1 MSTLRIVF
9 LLSLVIFSS
18 NYTMED
24 NFKHVLQGFEEKKIG
39 KDYLI
44 NLMESLR
51 KKKYHPITENY
62 VKNEKAF
69 TEHSKKIKFIGFIEY
84 QQNYKDMFYGIKPLS
99 YNGASLIA
107 IYNVLYHLNKAE
119 KKDFLKIIKSFE
131 NDGII
136 LEGKF
141 GTSIKAVE
149 DYIKKKGLRTENSR
163 NKNNYEDIGSKA
175 DASIFIFYKKD
186 DGLKPIHFVAI
197 TKNTEKFNV
206 HNYKGISHQKAFD
219 SMKDVLEAFYSEK
232 ISDISLIGI
241 YKNE

>member
-69 TEHSKKIKFIGFIEY
+69 TEH
-84 QQNYKDMFYGIKPLS
+84 
-99 YNGASLIA
+99 
-107 IYNVLYHLNKAE
+107 
-119 KKDFLKIIKSFE
+119 
-131 NDGII
+131 
-136 LEGKF
+136 
-141 GTSIKAVE
+141 
-149 DYIKKKGLRTENSR
+149 KKK
-163 NKNNYEDIGSKA
+163 
-175 DASIFIFYKKD
+175 
-186 DGLKPIHFVAI
+186 
-197 TKNTEKFNV
+197 
-206 HNYKGISHQKAFD
+206 
-219 SMKDVLEAFYSEK
+219 
-232 ISDISLIGI
+232 
-241 YKNE
+241 